1 MSKSQGKVAFV
12 TGAGQGIG
20 EAIALRLAA
29 DGFAVGCADMN
40 IETAGVVAEK
50 IKQAGGRALAVKVDV
65 ADRDDVF
72 RAVQETVDGL
82 GDLHVVINNAGI
94 APIAPIETITPEI
107 YRKCFDINVG
117 GVLWGIQAA
126 VKAFK
131 ALGHGGKIISASSQ
145 AGHIGNPDLA
155 VYGGTKFA
163 VRGITQTAARELAP
177 LGITVNA
184 YCPGIVDT
192 PMMRKVA
199 QDVADNANQSVEW
212 GMEQFAQHITLK
224 RLSQPQDVAA
234 CVSFLSG
241 PDSNYMTGQAV
252 IIDGGMVFN

>member
-1 MSKSQGKVAFV
+1 MKKINRKVAFV

-20 EAIALRLAA
+20 EAIALRLAS
-29 DGFAVGCADMN
+29 DGFAVACADMN
-40 IETAGVVAEK
+40 IETAQQVAEK
-50 IKQAGGRALAVKVDV
+50 IQQNGGKAIAIKVDV

-72 RAVQETVDGL
+72 KAVQDAVDGL

-94 APIAPIETITPEI
+94 APITPIETITPEI
-107 YRKCFDINVG
+107 YKRTFDINVG

-126 VKAFK
+126 VQAFK
-131 ALGHGGKIISASSQ
+131 KLGHGGKIISASSQ
-145 AGHIGNPDLA
+145 AGQVGNPDLA

-163 VRGITQTAARELAP
+163 VRGITQTAAKELAH

-184 YCPGIVDT
+184 YCPGIVNT

-199 QDVADNANQSVEW
+199 QDVADNANQSFEW

-224 RLSQPQDVAA
+224 RLSQPEDVAA

-241 PDSNYMTGQAV
+241 PDSDYMTGQAV